1 MEISV
6 RIHSEVARK
15 FEVPLNGL
23 LRRSNLGYNQFVSLE
38 DYKVTNIEVLQVS
51 MVEPDLGTPRLD
63 LFVQLP
69 NEGFIFPVEVNATT
83 LQVMTMLHNQPD
95 TSPETIRLEDSSP
108 IPSPIVRI
116 MLKMPAP
123 MTPISIEMSPSDTF
137 SMLKDKIHEIEHIP
151 TNRISLHFGNKELP
165 DQIPV
170 RDFDGMEVGV
180 SVKQSPMNSNSMG
193 SEASQGSS
201 RRMKIVVALAT
212 NMSKRIQVEV
222 NVGDKQTVVES
233 SLVSAD
239 LFTLFLFGK
248 EMDEMA
254 SSLRGVSGIERGDA
268 VVEMVLVY
276 GGGRNNCMPG
286 TTAKVT
292 VALVPVNLKVTV
304 TVTLSHCFGELRR
317 EMERLRKE
325 KKVEL
330 PENWMFVYRKEKVLI
345 ENAASFEEFKVVD
358 DDVIHIHSLVVV

>member
-1 MEISV
+1 MDISI
-6 RIHSEVARK
+6 RAHH
-15 FEVPLNGL
+15 
-23 LRRSNLGYNQFVSLE
+23 NL
-38 DYKVTNIEVLQVS
+38 D
-51 MVEPDLGTPRLD
+51 
-63 LFVQLP
+63 
-69 NEGFIFPVEVNATT
+69 
-83 LQVMTMLHNQPD
+83 
-95 TSPETIRLEDSSP
+95 IRLEISHFDTVADIKQKLQSLTGIAAFRQTLFFNNALLQETSDVAGCNLFDNSRVRLLIRQPAFIKSP
-108 IPSPIVRI
+108 PDPVFKILIRN
-116 MLKMPAP
+116 
-123 MTPISIEMSPSDTF
+123 PIS
-137 SMLKDKIHEIEHIP
+137 K
-151 TNRISLHFGNKELP
+151 RHFVTETTL
-165 DQIPV
+165 DSA
-170 RDFDGMEVGV
+170 V
-180 SVKQSPMNSNSMG
+180 SN
-193 SEASQGSS
+193 
-201 RRMKIVVALAT
+201 L
-212 NMSKRIQVEV
+212 
-222 NVGDKQTVVES
+222 KQTVVES

-248 EMDEMA
+248 EMDETA